1 MINRKRL
8 FVSATFL
15 SLAVFLIT
23 GCQQQGSGIK
33 KIKDI
38 TVSKEDQEA
47 IDERVK
53 DLKQI
58 EEDRIGSVDFGG
70 GVVISLQVPEGWD
83 ADSYPSDVNKEYSNI
98 SAYHF
103 DYPVYDLTVEI
114 DDAEDKNYKELSDK
128 YAKKINTLSADNIGS
143 IQKEFEK
150 SYETYLKKQ
159 AYPKWSCVSFGNT
172 TINGQYYI
180 TVMGKEKK
188 KDKKHEGKGMYR
200 YVTFYKG
207 KMFKFEFT
215 AKNPQIDDAVTAIF
229 DSIMQTVTYEKQAS

>member
-70 GVVISLQVPEGWD
+70 GVVISLQVPEILIQ
-83 ADSYPSDVNKEYSNI
+83 AMTIRSIAI
-98 SAYHF
+98 SEH
-103 DYPVYDLTVEI
+103 I
-114 DDAEDKNYKELSDK
+114 
-128 YAKKINTLSADNIGS
+128 TLI
-143 IQKEFEK
+143 I
-150 SYETYLKKQ
+150 
-159 AYPKWSCVSFGNT
+159 
-172 TINGQYYI
+172 
-180 TVMGKEKK
+180 
-188 KDKKHEGKGMYR
+188 R
-200 YVTFYKG
+200 Y
-207 KMFKFEFT
+207 M
-215 AKNPQIDDAVTAIF
+215 I
-229 DSIMQTVTYEKQAS
+229 

>member
-33 KIKDI
+33 KINDI
-38 TVSKEDQEA
+38 
-47 IDERVK
+47 
-53 DLKQI
+53 
-58 EEDRIGSVDFGG
+58 GG
-70 GVVISLQVPEGWD
+70 GVVLSLQVPQGWD
-83 ADSYPSDVNKEYSNI
+83 ADSYPSDDNKEYSDI
-98 SAYHF
+98 RAYHF

-143 IQKEFEK
+143 IQKELEK

-159 AYPKWSCVSFGNT
+159 AYPKWSSVSFGNT

-180 TVMGKEKK
+180 TAMGKEKK
-188 KDKKHEGKGMYR
+188 KDKKHEGKQKKERSVYER
-200 YVTFYKG
+200 
-207 KMFKFEFT
+207 
-215 AKNPQIDDAVTAIF
+215 NPQIDDAVTAIF

>member
-1 MINRKRL
+1 MINWKRL

-53 DLKQI
+53 DLTQI

-83 ADSYPSDVNKEYSNI
+83 ADSYPSDVNKEYSDI
-98 SAYHF
+98 IAYHF

-188 KDKKHEGKGMYR
+188 CTDMLLFIK
-200 YVTFYKG
+200 
-207 KMFKFEFT
+207 
-215 AKNPQIDDAVTAIF
+215 AKCSSLNLRRKILRLM
-229 DSIMQTVTYEKQAS
+229 MQ